1 MRAFLASRVVGG
13 RQQIRAAITFHEN
26 GRLVMWPYGYT
37 ATDVPSDMTAQDHAA
52 FVTWGRRMAATNGYT
67 PQQASDLYV
76 DTGTTRDYEYGVY
89 RIFGFTFELS
99 PDNIAYQDDSMIG
112 AETGRNRE
120 AVLSLMEQGSCP
132 LGVLG
137 RSVRIARCGA
147 FDDDFEVGRGWTSNP
162 DGTDTAPAAVR
173 LQRGNPAA
181 TSSSGAKQL
190 SGTPSGQIALVT
202 GAGAGISANAND
214 LDGRTTARSPA
225 IDVPPGTGQRLTF
238 AYVFAHDSRSSTSDH
253 LQAIVERSDGTEGRS
268 LRCVRRTP
276 RCRRCVADSVGL
288 DGSFCRQPDPH
299 PVRGRGWWLQQS
311 RRGRGRR
318 RPDHAPGLSRVA
330 GSKACHRIV
339 TARE

>member
-1 MRAFLASRVVGG
+1 
-13 RQQIRAAITFHEN
+13 
-26 GRLVMWPYGYT
+26 
-37 ATDVPSDMTAQDHAA
+37 
-52 FVTWGRRMAATNGYT
+52 
-67 PQQASDLYV
+67 
-76 DTGTTRDYEYGVY
+76 
-89 RIFGFTFELS
+89 
-99 PDNIAYQDDSMIG
+99 
-112 AETGRNRE
+112 
-120 AVLSLMEQGSCP
+120 MEQGSCP

-238 AYVFAHDSRSSTSDH
+238 GYVFAHDARSSTSDH
-253 LQAIVERSDGTEGRS
+253 LQAIVERSDGTRVGVFVVFGGPRD
-268 LRCVRRTP
+268 VDGAWRT
-276 RCRRCVADSVGL
+276 ASVSM
-288 DGSFCRQPDPH
+288 DRF
-299 PVRGRGWWLQQS
+299 
-311 RRGRGRR
+311 
-318 RPDHAPGLSRVA
+318 A
-330 GSKACHRIV
+330 GSRIRIRFEAV
-339 TARE
+339 DGGSNNLVEVEVDDVRITRAG